1 MPASDIICLNDI
13 LVRDLYSH
21 STIEGAIDE
30 LKDLAVNLNR
40 STLFFAWMVGKF
52 ASNRRLSTQYGIT
65 SRAKLAEL
73 LETSQHTI
81 SRYIEVFNM
90 LTDQQVKQ
98 LGQMGVSIN
107 CVLEIATQRR
117 NNKELGDEVL
127 ELVLGN
133 QLSTVKEI
141 QGHCGS
147 VIEQRSQPYNLL
159 PGGEPPEPTVPFSDI
174 EDDMDEA
181 SAAISTPGEKIID
194 AEIVAEND
202 SDEASTKTDS
212 NDEPSQNKRDA
223 QAMLRLARQSVT
235 AIKRDFFNIARDLEV
250 MLDKLEDQQSVII
263 GDQESSN
270 EYDDIVKAMYADM
283 CRATIVIIEQL
294 KRGVDAGYIERQIP
308 MPQGGKDA
316 FNGLGLFDQD

>member
-52 ASNRRLSTQYGIT
+52 ADNRRLSTQYGVT
-65 SRAKLAEL
+65 SRAQLAKL

-81 SRYIEVFNM
+81 SRYIEVYKM

-117 NNKELGDEVL
+117 NNKELGDQVL
-127 ELVLGN
+127 EMVLSN

-141 QGHCGS
+141 QGHCGA

-159 PGGEPPEPTVPFSDI
+159 PGGEPPEPVTPFSDI
-174 EDDMDEA
+174 EDDMEEA
-181 SAAISTPGEKIID
+181 SDAATTPGEKIID
-194 AEIVAEND
+194 AEIVEDD
-202 SDEASTKTDS
+202 SDESEAKTVTED
-212 NDEPSQNKRDA
+212 DRSQNKRDA

-235 AIKRDFFNIARDLEV
+235 VIKRDFFNIARDLEV
-250 MLDKLEDQQSVII
+250 MMDKLEDQHSVII
-263 GDQESSN
+263 GDDDCSE
-270 EYDDIVKAMYADM
+270 EYDEIVGAMYADM
-283 CRATIVIIEQL
+283 CRATRVIIEQL
-294 KRGVDAGYIERQIP
+294 KRGVDSGYITQQIP
-308 MPQGGKDA
+308 MPQAGKDA
-316 FNGLGLFDQD
+316 FNGLGLFSQD

>member
-1 MPASDIICLNDI
+1 MPSSDIICLNDI

-52 ASNRRLSTQYGIT
+52 ADNRRLSTQYGIT

-81 SRYIEVFNM
+81 SRYIEVYRM
-90 LTDQQVKQ
+90 LTDSQVKQ

-127 ELVLGN
+127 ELVLSN

-141 QGHCGS
+141 QGHCGN

-159 PGGEPPEPTVPFSDI
+159 PGGEPPEPVVPFSDI
-174 EDDMDEA
+174 EDDMEEA
-181 SAAISTPGEKIID
+181 AQVSTTPGQKIID
-194 AEIVAEND
+194 AEVVEND
-202 SDEASTKTDS
+202 SDDDEDKTPTED
-212 NDEPSQNKRDA
+212 DRSQNKKDA

-235 AIKRDFFNIARDLEV
+235 AIKRDFFNIARDLEE
-250 MLDKLEDQQSVII
+250 MINKLEDQHSVII
-263 GDQESSN
+263 GDQESSD
-270 EYDDIVKAMYADM
+270 EYDEIVGAMYADM
-283 CRATIVIIEQL
+283 CRATKVIIEQL
-294 KRGVDAGYIERQIP
+294 KRGVDSGYITQQIP
-308 MPQGGKDA
+308 MPQAGADA
-316 FNGLGLFDQD
+316 FQGRGLFCQD